1 MLIDI
6 RQILLGKLI
15 SNCSVGGGILLK
27 EILVNKWEF
36 RVLCSL
42 SSAQQNQVELN
53 RDLMVLLVYCA
64 LTGAP
69 LNICHFKKESCQS
82 ILIRRFPW
90 EMNISLWLKT
100 YNTNGCYLNYTSF
113 LPFRLLSVVIFI
125 TATCFLSVN
134 ILPLLA

>member
-15 SNCSVGGGILLK
+15 SNCSAGGGILLK
-27 EILVNKWEF
+27 EILVSKWEL
-36 RVLCSL
+36 RMLCSL

-82 ILIRRFPW
+82 ILIRRSPW
-90 EMNISLWLKT
+90 EMNVSLWLKGSK
-100 YNTNGCYLNYTSF
+100 NIQHKW
-113 LPFRLLSVVIFI
+113 LLSELHIFPSLQVII
-125 TATCFLSVN
+125 CSNIYYNYMLSVS
-134 ILPLLA
+134 